1 VEVRIFSGQNRVA
14 PTRVVPNLHL
24 LSHRRL
30 AALLLLFCLFIPVR
44 AQGQDAAQKLLEL
57 RILVVNTQSEAER
70 ILQQLGTGE
79 DFAALARQKSIDPS
93 ASDGGSLGRVSPESM
108 RTELRDALKGAGPG
122 EIRGP
127 VKIPTGYALLKV
139 EGTGATTSAA
149 PTAAAAPS
157 QAPSPTVS
165 SGQGMT
171 PTAILALAGRGKIA
185 YPPDVSGAVEVEV
198 AFRNLP
204 KPPDWDRNLHAVC
217 EARKQTLAFA
227 VNHLQQLLDP
237 NDPDS
242 YAATRPE
249 EVGRVHFSLAQLL
262 AYQGDMEPA
271 IRNWLDAYKFAAA
284 NSPQMMP
291 ELEEVLGTAYLHKSE
306 MENDVYRKPGDRCI
320 FPPRKPFRYQKT
332 ADSEKAVEYFTR
344 FLAKK
349 PDTLEV
355 RWLLNLAYMTLGKYP
370 SGVPA
375 KYLISPSVFASKE
388 NIGRFVDVAPAAG
401 LNSFSMAGGVI
412 VDDFDNDGLLDVMTS
427 SYDQCEHLHFFH
439 NNGDGTF
446 TDRAVQAGLA
456 DQLGGLNLIQA
467 DYNNDGCM
475 DILVLRGGWQQ
486 PMRSSLLRN
495 NCDGT
500 FTDVTEEAG
509 LAEPIASQTA
519 VWADIDNDGLLDLF
533 IGNEQGPSRLYHNK
547 GDGTF
552 ENIAAAAG
560 VDRVAFSKGVV
571 AADYDN
577 DGFVDLYVSNLG
589 GDNFLYHNNHDRTFT
604 EVGKQAGVQ
613 APWMSFATWFFDY
626 DNDGFPD
633 LFVTSYYMST
643 EENLRSQLGVPH
655 NVETLKLYHNQG
667 NGTFRDVT
675 AEVGLDRVFN
685 PMGSNFGDVDNDG
698 FLDFYL
704 GTGTPP
710 YGDILPNVLFH
721 NQQGKK
727 FVDITASS
735 GTGELHK
742 GHGVAFADLDN
753 SGNEDII
760 AETGGAVPGDR
771 HAIRLFENP
780 GNGND
785 WISLR
790 LVGTKSNRAA
800 IGARIKLTVQ
810 NEGRGQRFIYRT
822 VGSGGSFGASPL
834 QQHIGLGK
842 DAQILNLEIWWP
854 ATDTRQNFSGV
865 GKNQFLE
872 IHEFA
877 KEYTKLERRRFRL
890 GGKSRAALETKI
902 EPKTETKTA
911 RAGKVNVRH

>member
-1 VEVRIFSGQNRVA
+1 MRSFSGQFRVA
-14 PTRVVPNLHL
+14 PSLRMLSHQGRRLIAFLL
-24 LSHRRL
+24 LS
-30 AALLLLFCLFIPVR
+30 LLLMAVR
-44 AQGQDAAQKLLEL
+44 SQGQDAAETPLDL

-70 ILQQLGTGE
+70 VLQQLRAGE
-79 DFAALARQKSIDPS
+79 DFAAMARQKSIDPS
-93 ASDGGSLGRVSPESM
+93 ASDGGSLGRVSPESL
-108 RTELRDALKGAGPG
+108 RTELRDALKGALPG

-139 EGTGATTSAA
+139 EGTGAPATASA
-149 PTAAAAPS
+149 PAAAPS
-157 QAPSPTVS
+157 QAPAPIVS

-171 PTAILALAGRGKIA
+171 PTAILTLAGRGKIA

-217 EARKQTLAFA
+217 EARKQTLALA

-284 NSPQMMP
+284 NTPQMMP

-320 FPPRKPFRYQKT
+320 FPPRKPVRYQKT

-344 FLAKK
+344 FLAKQ
-349 PDTLEV
+349 PDKLEV

-375 KYLISPSVFASKE
+375 KYLIPPSVFASKE

-412 VDDFDNDGLLDVMTS
+412 VDDFDNDGLLDVVTS

-589 GDNFLYHNNHDRTFT
+589 GNNFLYHNNHDRTFT

-742 GHGVAFADLDN
+742 GHGVAFADLSN
-753 SGNEDII
+753 GGNEDIV

-785 WISLR
+785 WISLH

-810 NEGRGQRFIYRT
+810 NEGRGQRFIHRT

-854 ATDTRQNFSGV
+854 ASDTRQNFSGV

-877 KEYTKLERRRFRL
+877 REYTKLERRRFRL
-890 GGKSRAALETKI
+890 GGKPRTSAET
-902 EPKTETKTA
+902 KTETKTA
-911 RAGKVNVRH
+911 AAASVRH